1 MVIAMNLQSLT
12 RELANNCIFEAID
25 EHECRLILAPK
36 HAHMSGSR
44 AEEKLQLALQKYYGK
59 ALRLV
64 IKREAIATD
73 TPAIKIQQEKL
84 NRQQD
89 AVNSIENDENIQ
101 ALKTNFD
108 ARVIPGSIEPVE
120 NIIEEK

>member
-1 MVIAMNLQSLT
+1 
-12 RELANNCIFEAID
+12 
-25 EHECRLILAPK
+25 
-36 HAHMSGSR
+36 
-44 AEEKLQLALQKYYGK
+44 
-59 ALRLV
+59 V

-108 ARVIPGSIEPVE
+108 ARIL
-120 NIIEEK
+120 

>member
-1 MVIAMNLQSLT
+1 
-12 RELANNCIFEAID
+12 
-25 EHECRLILAPK
+25 
-36 HAHMSGSR
+36 
-44 AEEKLQLALQKYYGK
+44 
-59 ALRLV
+59 
-64 IKREAIATD
+64 
-73 TPAIKIQQEKL
+73 
-84 NRQQD
+84 QQD